1 MGESMMTT
9 EEKIRKIEESR
20 CIKDIDITR
29 VIPDPDNSEGY
40 FFVYYPVSLY
50 KKAFID
56 ILNFNASD
64 VHIFYDRKM
73 ESGESYEADLLD
85 KIEEYKCKGVL
96 IYLDENALFDPFC
109 LKVCRAMRKYGKSGF
124 AVNFCKNEKGETIS
138 GAAAAEAVSGK
149 LDSNALALYRIMFA
163 DEVTYVLGDAPF
175 EQKLRALK
183 GIVKPDVLEYAFGG
197 DYAVVTGIRDI
208 FVDKVIV
215 PEYTEYQEK
224 RYPVVAITKFAFAN
238 CAFLTS
244 ISFPKTLQE
253 VGGYS
258 DDVSRFEQDGCT
270 FLNCRSLR
278 RAIFPR
284 STYAIYTDVF
294 ENCTSLKEISAPGI
308 EYLMTLGDGCKKL
321 KNLKLSSNIIKIGDN
336 YYVPATDTVLEI
348 PKGAEV
354 TGVRDALAECS
365 GELEV
370 PVRFRIGEAL
380 EGCDRVKKLIYNAE
394 DAEIEEGDGVW
405 LEANN
410 MPELEVVEGKNV
422 FGDVNIITE
431 HCNKLNNIK
440 CEGNDFGEINID
452 LRDCPVLE
460 SVEIIG
466 EATEKDVYIAAY
478 GCPMF
483 RTLIL
488 PDNAG
493 WIYLEN
499 FRDCFGVEELHIP
512 KCYGMKIK
520 SVGKAVKALIRREIE
535 LMRKDAEIETDEKEK
550 SEILKNL
557 HYEEWMYLGELR
569 FKTLVL
575 DSTECLKKLG
585 VVASDDSILVNEGSF
600 NDAIKQWSTQAQ
612 ELGISK
618 GKRRILHILAYF
630 PLWIIYKIVGK
641 IKEVRLKSEST
652 RDKNIVTAK
661 NIANKMPNL
670 STIYIKV
677 AEPKFKI
684 RGFRMTKSDRN
695 GYTKYIRKM

>member
-1 MGESMMTT
+1 MGENMMST
-9 EEKIRKIEESR
+9 EEKIKKIERSQRLDDAEVA
-20 CIKDIDITR
+20 K
-29 VIPDPDNSEGY
+29 VIPDPDNAEGY
-40 FFVYYPVSLY
+40 FFVYYPISLY
-50 KKAFID
+50 KKAFVD
-56 ILNFNASD
+56 ILKFNAAN
-64 VHIFYDRKM
+64 IRIYYDRKM
-73 ESGESYEADLLD
+73 ESGESYESDLLE
-85 KIEEYKCKGVL
+85 KIEEYKCRGVL
-96 IYLDENALFDPFC
+96 IYLDEDALVDPFC
-109 LKVCRAMRKYGKSGF
+109 QKVCRAMRKYGKSGF
-124 AVNFCKNEKGETIS
+124 AVNFCKDEKGVTIS
-138 GAAAAEAVSGK
+138 GAAAAEKIAEK
-149 LDSNALALYRIMFA
+149 LTEKTVTLYRSMFA
-163 DEVTYVLGDAPF
+163 DEITYVIGDAPF
-175 EQKLRALK
+175 SEKLRALK
-183 GIVKPDVLEYAFGG
+183 GIEKPEVFEYAFVD
-197 DYAVVTGIRDI
+197 DYAVVTGIKDI
-208 FVDKVIV
+208 FVDRLII
-215 PEYTEYQEK
+215 PEKTEHDGK
-224 RYPVVAITKFAFAN
+224 LYPVVAISKFAFAN

-244 ISFPKTLQE
+244 IVFPKTMCE

-258 DDVSRFEQDGCT
+258 DDVSRFEQDGYT

-308 EYLMTLGDGCKKL
+308 EYLTTLGDGCKKL

-336 YYVPATDTVLEI
+336 YYVPATDTVLEL
-348 PKGAEV
+348 PKGVEV
-354 TGVRDALAECS
+354 TGIRDALAECS

-370 PVRFRIGEAL
+370 PVRFSIGEAL

-394 DAEIEEGDGVW
+394 DAEIDEGVGVW

-422 FGDVNIITE
+422 FGDVNIFTE

-440 CEGNDFGEINID
+440 CEGNDFGEIHID

-466 EATEKDVYIAAY
+466 KATEKDVYIEVY

-483 RTLIL
+483 RTLVL

-520 SVGKAVKALIRREIE
+520 SVGKAGKALIRREIE
-535 LMRKDAEIETDEKEK
+535 LERKDAEIATDEKVK
-550 SEILKNL
+550 SEILKNV
-557 HYEEWMYLGELR
+557 HYEECMLLGELR

-585 VVASDDSILVNEGSF
+585 VAASDDSISVYEGGF
-600 NDAIKQWSTQAQ
+600 KDAIKVWSTQ
-612 ELGISK
+612 ELEGISK
-618 GKRRILHILAYF
+618 WKRRLLHILAYF
-630 PLWIIYKIVGK
+630 PLWIIYKIAGK

-661 NIANKMPNL
+661 NIANKMPDL

-695 GYTKYIRKM
+695 GYTKYIRRM